1 MSYDTYGSF
10 IDGYDG
16 LLLLSGLVGYLRRR

>member
-1 MSYDTYGSF
+1 MSDDTYGGF

-16 LLLLSGLVGYLRRR
+16 LLLLPGLVGYLRRR